1 ANSTIRDLTGITME
15 DLRFTERW
23 LVVDVRAHA
32 GLDTWDGVEQVCDP
46 ARPATF
52 MHVTGDR
59 YRWEF
64 RLRDGEDEAGLITPA
79 ALGACLRPWTVR
91 ADLDGLQIIR
101 SASYTFRARL
111 ASRFRAGRVFL
122 LGDA

>member
-46 ARPATF
+46 DRPATF
-52 MHVTGDR
+52 MQVTGDR

-64 RLRDGEDEAGLITPA
+64 QLRDGEDEAPLTPPQA
-79 ALGACLRPWTVR
+79 SGGVLRPWTGR
-91 ADLDGLQIIR
+91 GGLAGLQIVR
-101 SASYTFRARL
+101 TASYPFRARL
-111 ASRFRAGRVFL
+111 ASSFQAGRVFL
-122 LGDA
+122 L